1 MAVSTYLIIICR
13 QTKCSDQK
21 RGLLIE
27 YKNKNLKYAATKR
40 YQGEVH
46 IQTGSKGMEKR
57 YFMQMET
64 TRKWGSIQYSYLTKQ
79 TLKQKL

>member
-1 MAVSTYLIIICR
+1 MAVSTYLIIICQ

-57 YFMQMET
+57 YFMPVEAK
-64 TRKWGSIQYSYLTKQ
+64 RKL
-79 TLKQKL
+79 QKLYLYWAKDIFSIKL